1 MGKEKRAAIYL
12 RVSTGEQTVDNQRRE
27 LEAAAASRG
36 WSVVAVYADEGISGA
51 KGREGRPQL
60 DLMLKDAV
68 RRRFDVAMVWAVDR
82 LGRSLADLIG
92 SMQELR
98 DAKVDLFIHQQGLDT
113 TTASGRAMFG
123 MLGVFSEFERAMI
136 QARVKAG
143 LERAKQEQMAGKVRR
158 DARGR
163 RLKAIGRPRVSSA
176 RGRGH
181 LAKPLGGASRQPEV
195 HGLTIVLLGYGFRQ
209 LRLISFHHERRL
221 GLHCLLQGHR
231 LVRHIALF
239 LLCYLDRFLPFCVE
253 RNPTG

>member
-36 WSVVAVYADEGISGA
+36 WSAVAVYADEGISGA

-158 DARGR
+158 DVRGR

-176 RGRGH
+176 TEAAIRER
-181 LAKPLGGASRQPEV
+181 LAAGVGM
-195 HGLTIVLLGYGFRQ
+195 LTIAAQLGVGSGTVQR
-209 LRLISFHHERRL
+209 E
-221 GLHCLLQGHR
+221 
-231 LVRHIALF
+231 LVA
-239 LLCYLDRFLPFCVE
+239 
-253 RNPTG
+253 

>member
-1 MGKEKRAAIYL
+1 MSKEKRAAIYL

-36 WSVVAVYADEGISGA
+36 WPVVAVYADEGISGA

-68 RRRFDVAMVWAVDR
+68 RRRFDVTMVWAVDR

-92 SMQELR
+92 SMQR

-143 LERAKQEQMAGKVRR
+143 LERAKQEQIAGKVRR

-176 RGRGH
+176 TEAAIRER
-181 LAKPLGGASRQPEV
+181 LAAGVGM
-195 HGLTIVLLGYGFRQ
+195 LTIAAQLGVGSGTVQRVK
-209 LRLISFHHERRL
+209 RE
-221 GLHCLLQGHR
+221 
-231 LVRHIALF
+231 LVA
-239 LLCYLDRFLPFCVE
+239 
-253 RNPTG
+253 

>member
-123 MLGVFSEFERAMI
+123 MCSGREP
-136 QARVKAG
+136 G
-143 LERAKQEQMAGKVRR
+143 YPGPPAKIPTCGFPASGSYRR
-158 DARGR
+158 SDVIAVLDA
-163 RLKAIGRPRVSSA
+163 ADP
-176 RGRGH
+176 
-181 LAKPLGGASRQPEV
+181 
-195 HGLTIVLLGYGFRQ
+195 
-209 LRLISFHHERRL
+209 
-221 GLHCLLQGHR
+221 
-231 LVRHIALF
+231 
-239 LLCYLDRFLPFCVE
+239 
-253 RNPTG
+253 

>member
-12 RVSTGEQTVDNQRRE
+12 GVSTGEQTVDNQRRE

-36 WSVVAVYADEGISGA
+36 WLVVAVYADEGISGA

-113 TTASGRAMFG
+113 TTASGRAM
-123 MLGVFSEFERAMI
+123 LGVFSEFERAMI

-163 RLKAIGRPRVSSA
+163 RLKAIGRPPRVSSA
-176 RGRGH
+176 TEAAIRER
-181 LAKPLGGASRQPEV
+181 LAAGVGM
-195 HGLTIVLLGYGFRQ
+195 LTIAAQ
-209 LRLISFHHERRL
+209 LSV
-221 GLHCLLQGHR
+221 GSGTVQ
-231 LVRHIALF
+231 
-239 LLCYLDRFLPFCVE
+239 
-253 RNPTG
+253 